1 MNQNQNFMKNLL
13 KTFFGFLLLTVC
25 LISCDDN
32 DDMVMDN
39 SGKSITDLV
48 SENSNLS
55 LLKVAVV
62 RAGLAQTLA
71 ADGTFTVFA
80 PSNAAFQAAGLGSEA
95 AINAVP
101 VDQLKSILMYHVA
114 MQKYASADIPAG
126 ATDISISNN
135 QKLHLT
141 KNSSGVYVNAA
152 QVTTA
157 DVMARNGVVHIINK
171 VLMPPTNN
179 IVQAAQGNPNLSLLV
194 AAVTRASQGTTNV
207 ASVLSNA
214 NASLTVFAPTN
225 QAFINAGLTSEA
237 VINAMNPD
245 TLANIL
251 TYHVINA
258 KIFST
263 DLTDG
268 AMPTT
273 LNGSKVTISLSGG
286 ARVKGN
292 SNTTASN
299 ITAKDMVVTNGV
311 VHVIDQVLL
320 P

>member
-1 MNQNQNFMKNLL
+1 MKNLL
-13 KTFFGFLLLTVC
+13 KTFLGFLLLMVFVV
-25 LISCDDN
+25 SCDDN
-32 DDMVMDN
+32 DDMPMDN
-39 SGKSITDLV
+39 GKSITDLV
-48 SENSNLS
+48 SENQNLS

-62 RAGLAQTLA
+62 RAGLAETLA
-71 ADGTFTVFA
+71 ANGNFTVFA
-80 PSNAAFQAAGLGSEA
+80 PNNEAFQAAGLGTEA

-114 MQKYASADIPAG
+114 MQKYASGDIPNG
-126 ATDISISNN
+126 STDISISNN
-135 QKLHLT
+135 QKLHIT
-141 KNSSGVYVNAA
+141 KNSSGVYVNGAK
-152 QVTTA
+152 VVTA
-157 DVMARNGVVHIINK
+157 DVMARNGVVHVIDK

-179 IVQAAQGNPNLSLLV
+179 IVQAAQANPNLSYLV

-207 ASVLSNA
+207 AALLSDA

-225 QAFINAGLTSEA
+225 QAFINAGFSSEA
-237 VINAMNPD
+237 AINAANPN
-245 TLANIL
+245 TLASIL

-258 KIFST
+258 KVFSS
-263 DLTDG
+263 DLTEG

-273 LNGSKVTISLSGG
+273 INGAKVTISLTGG
-286 ARVKGN
+286 AKVKGN
-292 SNTTASN
+292 GNTTASN